1 MYFETLFLLTD
12 EDRSSYSDLDEK
24 SFSSELVDGLNPIDK
39 QEWKES
45 STIMKL
51 VTLFQV
57 V

>member
-1 MYFETLFLLTD
+1 MNFLTD
-12 EDRSSYSDLDEK
+12 EDRSSYSDLGEK
-24 SFSSELVDGLNPIDK
+24 SFSSELIDGLNPIDE

-45 STIMKL
+45 SVIMKL